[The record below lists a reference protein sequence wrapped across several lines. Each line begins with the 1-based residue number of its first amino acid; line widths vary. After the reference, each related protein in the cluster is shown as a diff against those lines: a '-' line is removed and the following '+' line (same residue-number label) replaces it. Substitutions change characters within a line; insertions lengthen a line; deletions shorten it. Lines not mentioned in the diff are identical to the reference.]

1 MFNAN
6 LQLDR
11 MPTIWSIFPA
21 QEHLA
26 RVSAFEVTFCCA
38 RGREVRDTLD
48 GGRRRKIVTSSVACA
63 SCSSLRTRLTSFA
76 WKKAK
81 NRKLLAPAVQL
92 MDSAIYAGDSTVGFR
107 LISNTY
113 PLFYRLLLRAL
124 NVSRYLWR
132 HRQHWTTNMNKSW
145 TTQLP
150 SCHWKLL
157 MRESGSFLKADQSAA
172 FAMKE
177 FVYQNESSCVVEIR
191 SPMKA
196 RSVTCKTCEARNK
209 RRTTFYAR
217 IRSYLLERRNIEAK
231 LKKFNVKSGGVVS
244 PFGFLRQLFAG
255 LLQPET
261 ETKFTYEEL
270 EKLTESQLAELKES
284 LENLMSTKTKELK
297 QEQLACIGER
307 EDLEK
312 KKNKARELES
322 MAWLTLRPFINKHP
336 SSDDL
341 TRVLMF

>member
-1 MFNAN
+1 M
-6 LQLDR
+6 
-11 MPTIWSIFPA
+11 
-21 QEHLA
+21 
-26 RVSAFEVTFCCA
+26 
-38 RGREVRDTLD
+38 RD
-48 GGRRRKIVTSSVACA
+48 
-63 SCSSLRTRLTSFA
+63 
-76 WKKAK
+76 
-81 NRKLLAPAVQL
+81 
-92 MDSAIYAGDSTVGFR
+92 
-107 LISNTY
+107 
-113 PLFYRLLLRAL
+113 
-124 NVSRYLWR
+124 
-132 HRQHWTTNMNKSW
+132 
-145 TTQLP
+145 
-150 SCHWKLL
+150 
-157 MRESGSFLKADQSAA
+157 SGSFLKSDQSAA

-177 FVYQNESSCVVEIR
+177 FEYQNESSCVVEIR
-191 SPMKA
+191 SPVKA

-231 LKKFNVKSGGVVS
+231 LKKFNVKSRGVVS

-255 LLQPET
+255 LFQPET

-270 EKLTESQLAELKES
+270 EKLTEFQLAELKES
-284 LENLMSTKTKELK
+284 LVNLMSTKTKELK

-307 EDLEK
+307 DDLEE